1 MIVRLGR
8 LVTVCVVALATLS
21 LALAGQKPQADKSL
35 VQGLEGSVIAP
46 GQPNWDELHNL
57 IFQAFPDKKR
67 FTAKSGTYYIWR
79 IRSEDLVFHAID
91 PLSTDGDSSAGFYW
105 FDLHGAPISGTCFG
119 TGSRTFYKKCSL
131 VSVPGVSSY
140 VVEATLSGEQNNG
153 IELDFGLDVYRP
165 VLIRYASAGGSLIQN
180 PYCTP
185 NFACG
190 PAPRVFQRSD
200 ILEALSGFN
209 PMLQLESLTWLEGIH
224 SNLTA
229 DIVNVYHEPVKDSIR
244 YWAIS
249 NDSAV
254 SQAAGALE
262 SSQIPWVAQAARFYV
277 TGNKP
282 QPVPNLDFQSAL
294 KDLVIKELHP
304 PKAGDFDSPDRVVKL
319 GDRVVLQYVITLPN
333 KSVAYTNFT
342 IAQNPSI
349 FQVGSNQVI
358 SGLSTGLIGMKVGAA
373 RIIEIPARLAYGDAG
388 ADVIPP
394 GADLTYKV
402 RLLHIAT
409 EPPFGDATER
419 VLRFKD
425 VIVGKGPLAASGTTA
440 SVLCSVFRMDGHAVT
455 VPNLSGIQNMALVTG
470 SPIKRAILGMRVGGK
485 RRLLVNSPSVFGQTQ
500 EWFHYSAQI
509 LEVELLAVNGKH

>member
-1 MIVRLGR
+1 MKVRLGR
-8 LVTVCVVALATLS
+8 IVTGCLVALATLAS
-21 LALAGQKPQADKSL
+21 AFAGQKPQAENGL
-35 VQGLEGSVIAP
+35 VQSIEGSVIAP
-46 GQPNWDELHNL
+46 GQPNWDELHKL
-57 IFQAFPDKKR
+57 IIQSFPEEKR
-67 FTAKSGTYYIWR
+67 YTTKSGTYYVWR
-79 IRSEDLVFHAID
+79 VRSEDLVFHAID

-105 FDLHGAPISGTCFG
+105 FDLHGAHISATCFG
-119 TGSRTFYKKCSL
+119 TGSRTFYRKCSL

-140 VVEATLSGEQNNG
+140 VVEATLSGEQG
-153 IELDFGLDVYRP
+153 KPIELDFGLDVYRP
-165 VLIRYASAGGSLIQN
+165 VLIRYSSADGPLIQN

-190 PAPRVFQRSD
+190 PAPRVLQRSD

-209 PMLQLESLTWLEGIH
+209 PMLQLESLTWLAGIH

-229 DIVNVYHEPVKDSIR
+229 DIVNVFHEPVKDSIR
-244 YWAIS
+244 YWSIS

-254 SQAAGALE
+254 SQAAAALE

-282 QPVPNLDFQSAL
+282 QPVPNLDFQPAM

-304 PKAGDFDSPDRVVKL
+304 PKPGDFDSPDRTVKL

-342 IAQNPSI
+342 IAQNPSV

-358 SGLSTGLIGMKVGAA
+358 AGLSMGLIGMKVGAA
-373 RIIEIPARLAYGDAG
+373 RIIEIPAKLAYGDAG

-425 VIVGKGPLAASGTTA
+425 VLVGTGSVASSGTTA
-440 SVLCSVFRMDGHAVT
+440 KVRCRVFRMDGHPVEI
-455 VPNLSGIQNMALVTG
+455 PNLSGVQNMALVTG
-470 SPIKRAILGMRVGGK
+470 SPIKRSLLGMRVGGR
-485 RRLLVNSPSVFGQTQ
+485 RRLLVNSPSVFGQSQ

-509 LEVELLAVNGKH
+509 LEVELLAVNGKG